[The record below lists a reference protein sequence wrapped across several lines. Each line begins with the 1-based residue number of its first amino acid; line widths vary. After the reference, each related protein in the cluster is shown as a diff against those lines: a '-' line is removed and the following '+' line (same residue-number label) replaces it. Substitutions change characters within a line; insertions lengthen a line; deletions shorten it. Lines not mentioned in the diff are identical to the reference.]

1 MDSAT
6 SPPVFHLEVNDRTY
20 ELGMA
25 QFSGVLFEVVMM
37 LVFEKLADRASYEL
51 RGGES
56 DLCGSGSTRFDTI
69 CVSLYRHLKQMR
81 CQGPE
86 HAELSGE
93 TQSFRLHSLK
103 DGLVA
108 VAFFLKAGENVPHFT
123 VGRAEQDVLV
133 VLDRGARSRLML
145 EDPQLIS
152 KLTRLIPE

>member
-1 MDSAT
+1 MESRS
-6 SPPVFHLEVNDRTY
+6 SPPVFHLEVDGRTY
-20 ELGMA
+20 ELGEA
-25 QFSGVLFEVVMM
+25 EFSGVLFDVVMT
-37 LVFEKLADRASYEL
+37 LVLEKLADRASYVL

-56 DLCGSGSTRFDTI
+56 DLCGSGGSRYDRL
-69 CVSLYRHLKQMR
+69 CVGLYRHLKQIR
-81 CQGPE
+81 CHGPDY
-86 HAELSGE
+86 AEYSGE

-123 VGRAEQDVLV
+123 VGRAERDVLA
-133 VLDRGARSRLML
+133 VLDRGARSRLTL